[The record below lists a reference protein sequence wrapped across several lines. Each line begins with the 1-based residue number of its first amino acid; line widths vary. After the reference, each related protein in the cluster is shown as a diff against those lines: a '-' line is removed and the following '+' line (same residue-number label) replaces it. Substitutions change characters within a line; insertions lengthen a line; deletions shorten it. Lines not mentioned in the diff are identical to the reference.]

1 MNYAKSNPDLVILA
15 VNTFVKVG
23 FNIQSLLQK
32 RWNEGVLLYSGNV
45 SLKTHTRLLWAT
57 V

>member
-15 VNTFVKVG
+15 VNTFVKVR
-23 FNIQSLLQK
+23 FNMQSLLQE
-32 RWNEGVLLYSGNV
+32 RWNNGVLLYSGNV
-45 SLKTHTRLLWAT
+45 YLKTHTRLLLAT